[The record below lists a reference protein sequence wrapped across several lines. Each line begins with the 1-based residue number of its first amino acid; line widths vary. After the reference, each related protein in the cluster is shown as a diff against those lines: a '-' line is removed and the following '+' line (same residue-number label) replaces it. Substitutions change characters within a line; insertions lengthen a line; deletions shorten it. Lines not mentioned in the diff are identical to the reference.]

1 VIWKS
6 NDNCP
11 TQITQTQT
19 YFSLSSRLKNSS
31 LLATPTC
38 NTIKNS
44 NTNLESIRMIK
55 LSVVSM
61 VAENIS
67 YDTISA
73 MLPALAATGQNNSAI
88 FLEPL
93 CADSYGPV

>member
-1 VIWKS
+1 
-6 NDNCP
+6 
-11 TQITQTQT
+11 
-19 YFSLSSRLKNSS
+19 
-31 LLATPTC
+31 
-38 NTIKNS
+38 
-44 NTNLESIRMIK
+44 MIK

-93 CADSYGPV
+93 CADSYGPVWDVSKEAGGREPGGGGGSGENTHCSVRLWFKYAPWICDFWSGL